1 MKKPWFPVD
10 LPRNQLIEG
19 WDGEYLYPPVI
30 KRGKDKSSING
41 GFKPTIN
48 AGFSSTPRLRTLEGK
63 MTIGYPVQCLGSA
76 ARRKAAPKA
85 HERTTSQ
92 AGSHPNL
99 IFVVFFGCFR

>member
-41 GFKPTIN
+41 GFTSTIN
-48 AGFSSTPRLRTLEGK
+48 AGFSSMPRLRTLEGK
-63 MTIGYPVQCLGSA
+63 MTIGYPV
-76 ARRKAAPKA
+76 
-85 HERTTSQ
+85 
-92 AGSHPNL
+92 
-99 IFVVFFGCFR
+99 